1 MWADMDEDA
10 RVLVYERKGGM
21 MYELKVCP
29 FCGSDNV
36 FSDPRGSLWRIG
48 CHECLAQSSGHETR
62 QDCVDAWNELP
73 GRDKAA
79 GNEILT
85 DASEIVS
92 GYYWLVE
99 LDDNSVEEPV
109 QVYAGGDVY
118 EIGIEYSLGDVQSYI
133 KRGYGFVRI
142 EPPEIVREK
151 NKKT

>member
-1 MWADMDEDA
+1 
-10 RVLVYERKGGM
+10 
-21 MYELKVCP
+21 MYDLNVCP
-29 FCGSDNV
+29 FCGEDNAYI
-36 FSDPRGSLWRIG
+36 DWTGSLYHVG
-48 CHECLAQSSGHETR
+48 CYECLAQGSGHATR
-62 QDCVDAWNELP
+62 EGAVEIWNELP
-73 GRDKAA
+73 GRQKAT

-92 GYYWLVE
+92 GHYWLVV
-99 LDDNSVEEPV
+99 LDDNSVECLG